1 MCLSLPAKRLT
12 RLLRFVANDIK
23 YSRLNQ
29 MSKNKMNLLD
39 EDKALIAALEAGGYE
54 SVKNE
59 AAEIERY
66 TQILKKTEQ
75 K

>member
-1 MCLSLPAKRLT
+1 
-12 RLLRFVANDIK
+12 
-23 YSRLNQ
+23 
-29 MSKNKMNLLD
+29 MNLLD